1 MAKKTTP
8 SKKKA
13 GSKAGAKKAKPK
25 LKDLSPKPASTRMVV
40 GGRRR
45 YISG

>member
-1 MAKKTTP
+1 MAKKTPPKKTTKAKSG
-8 SKKKA
+8 SKKTKQ
-13 GSKAGAKKAKPK
+13 
-25 LKDLSPKPASTRMVV
+25 LKDLTPKPASTRMIV

>member
-1 MAKKTTP
+1 MAKKTPP
-8 SKKKA
+8 SKKTK
-13 GSKAGAKKAKPK
+13 SKSGAKKKTQ

-40 GGRRR
+40 GGLRR

>member
-1 MAKKTTP
+1 MAKKTPPKKTTKAKSG
-8 SKKKA
+8 SKKTTKQ
-13 GSKAGAKKAKPK
+13 
-25 LKDLSPKPASTRMVV
+25 LKDLTPKPASTRMIV